1 MKKVKITTIIL
12 AIFLVTL
19 TAFAGVY
26 VQTQNRM
33 ENKVKDYE
41 LGRELKGGRVIE
53 LKVSETTDDTETTES
68 SDTESTDTTKT
79 EKNDPEKLTAENY
92 EIVKKTIE
100 KRLEK
105 LGAQDYTVS
114 LDKETGLIRVEIAE
128 NESTDNYAYYLT
140 ASGKVEIKEKDTE
153 NVLIDDSMIKSA
165 HYTYQGNASNKYQVS
180 LELNLTKEGQ
190 AKLKELSNEYALLS
204 TEVSEINSKQNTTTN
219 ETTEETTDDT
229 NTENTTVEEST
240 ENNTEEATKKVAEL
254 SIAGTEYDI
263 SKIEKNKITVKIGSE
278 TSNSTTLNNNLSR
291 AAEYAMLIDSGKYP
305 VVYEIKNNRYIYSDI
320 TNNEIMY
327 FFIAV
332 LVVILVVFIL
342 FTVKYKLNGLLCSI
356 SAIGLISLL
365 SLVLRYTNV
374 SISIEGIGAIIFMI
388 AVDLYITYSIL
399 NKIQKTQLINESVN
413 NTLKDSCIKLIPI
426 IIMALVFCFSG
437 WLNLSS
443 FGMIVFWGVI
453 LIELYNVIV
462 TKALLNLKDNK

>member
-1 MKKVKITTIIL
+1 
-12 AIFLVTL
+12 
-19 TAFAGVY
+19 
-26 VQTQNRM
+26 
-33 ENKVKDYE
+33 
-41 LGRELKGGRVIE
+41 
-53 LKVSETTDDTETTES
+53 
-68 SDTESTDTTKT
+68 
-79 EKNDPEKLTAENY
+79 
-92 EIVKKTIE
+92 
-100 KRLEK
+100 
-105 LGAQDYTVS
+105 
-114 LDKETGLIRVEIAE
+114 
-128 NESTDNYAYYLT
+128 
-140 ASGKVEIKEKDTE
+140 
-153 NVLIDDSMIKSA
+153 
-165 HYTYQGNASNKYQVS
+165 
-180 LELNLTKEGQ
+180 
-190 AKLKELSNEYALLS
+190 
-204 TEVSEINSKQNTTTN
+204 
-219 ETTEETTDDT
+219 
-229 NTENTTVEEST
+229 
-240 ENNTEEATKKVAEL
+240 
-254 SIAGTEYDI
+254 
-263 SKIEKNKITVKIGSE
+263 
-278 TSNSTTLNNNLSR
+278 
-291 AAEYAMLIDSGKYP
+291 MLIDSGKYP

-374 SISIEGIGAIIFMI
+374 SIEGIGAIIFMI